1 MSAIDQSDVLF
12 DNVSII
18 GSNTISSNVDKLG
31 GTRVVATPA
40 GNYGVGAGN
49 PKYLSISAGPA
60 NWGGTGGTV
69 ALLTSDTTTGTG
81 SSVSL
86 VSPTTVWTSPT
97 LVSSNVLA
105 NTPIAKFALFS
116 YPQIL
121 SYIQLQWTP
130 TTSGLT
136 SGSINAFISSD
147 IQEYNRSVMPVV
159 G

>member
-12 DNVSII
+12 DNVSIV
-18 GSNTISSNVDKLG
+18 GSNNISSSIDKLG

-40 GNYGVGAGN
+40 GNYGPGAGN
-49 PKYLSISAGPA
+49 PKYLSISAGNQ

-69 ALLTSDTTTGTG
+69 ALRTSDTTSGTG
-81 SSVSL
+81 SSVAL

-105 NTPIAKFALFS
+105 NSPIAKFALFS
-116 YPQIL
+116 FPA
-121 SYIQLQWTP
+121 IQNYVDLLWTP

-136 SGSINAFISSD
+136 SGTIQAFISSD

>member
-1 MSAIDQSDVLF
+1 MSAVDQSDVLF
-12 DNVSII
+12 DNVSIV
-18 GSNTISSNVDKLG
+18 GSNAVYSNIDKLG

-40 GNYGVGAGN
+40 GNYGPGAGN
-49 PKYLSISAGPA
+49 PKYLSIMAGTA
-60 NWGGTGGTV
+60 FGGGTSGTV

-97 LVSSNVLA
+97 LVTSNVLV
-105 NTPIAKFALFS
+105 NSPIAKFALFS
-116 YPQIL
+116 FPALQNYV
-121 SYIQLQWTP
+121 QLLWTP
-130 TTSGLT
+130 TGTFTSGT
-136 SGSINAFISSD
+136 ISAHITSD